1 MMVWE
6 ENLVGVAIPLTIK
19 KHMNRRISILSL
31 IVLILFACQ
40 KKDESKKDQDKSP
53 EITKDRVFDEAGVL
67 SDLEKIK
74 LTSLILE
81 LEKNIGSQIVILIID
96 TLNGEK
102 IEEFSLRTFT
112 TMNLGRSQF
121 NDGILIVQSFN
132 DRKLRIEVGLGLE
145 KIIRDEIAA
154 RINREIIVPRFKEGK
169 YYDGLYDA
177 VSEIKSL
184 IEKNKDLVGQAP

>member
-1 MMVWE
+1 
-6 ENLVGVAIPLTIK
+6 
-19 KHMNRRISILSL
+19 MNRRISILSL